1 MFKHLS
7 KNQDSQRT
15 LRQALQTAWPDALA
29 EKRLPTVAEIHGTKI
44 PYLDAVVEE
53 TMRFSNALV
62 TTTKEALRD
71 TTLLGHHVPKG
82 TMVFMPLYG
91 PGVCSPALDGT
102 APGDG
107 KVGEWDAG
115 DIHLFKPER
124 WLVPSADGGYS
135 FNNLAGPNLAFSLGV
150 RSCFGRR
157 SAYISVRTFA
167 VLVVWRFILER
178 CPDAVAGG
186 TVVQSGTAKP
196 KYSYVR
202 LAKAY

>member
-1 MFKHLS
+1 MLKNLS
-7 KNQDSQRT
+7 KNQDAQRA
-15 LRQALQTAWPDALA
+15 LRRALQAAWPDALT
-29 EKRLPTVAEIHGTKI
+29 EERLPTVAEIHGTKI
-44 PYLDAVVEE
+44 PYLVAVVEE
-53 TMRFSNALV
+53 AMRLANALV

-91 PGVCSPALDGT
+91 LGVCSPALDSV

-107 KVGEWDAG
+107 KAGGWDAD

-124 WLVPSADGGYS
+124 WLVPSGDGGCS
-135 FNNLAGPNLAFSLGV
+135 FNNLAGPNLAFSFGV
-150 RSCFGRR
+150 RGCFGRR
-157 SAYISVRTFA
+157 MAYISVRTFA
-167 VLVVWRFILER
+167 VLVVWRFILGR
-178 CPDAVAGG
+178 CPDAVAGD
-186 TVVQSGTAKP
+186 TVVQCAIAKP

>member
-7 KNQDSQRT
+7 KNQDAQQT
-15 LRQALQTAWPDALA
+15 LRRALQAAWAGALA

-91 PGVCSPALDGT
+91 PGLCSPALDGT

-107 KVGEWDAG
+107 KTGEWDA
-115 DIHLFKPER
+115 DNIHLFKPER
-124 WLVPSADGGYS
+124 WLVPSEDGGCS
-135 FNNLAGPNLAFSLGV
+135 FNKMAGPNLAFSLGV

-157 SAYISVRTFA
+157 MAYISVRTFA

-178 CPDAVAGG
+178 CLDAVAGD
-186 TVVQSGTAKP
+186 TVVQSATARP